1 MSGRIEP
8 RAERVADGVWRVASP
23 LRGGVLSH
31 NGYIAAVGGAYMA
44 IDPGYEAGASALFAA
59 LPSSPPALALA
70 LDSGASTLSGLAGL
84 RRAGFAGE
92 IWADWVDALALAEA
106 GVSGPYRYLH
116 GEGRADGPL
125 GRYGDAG
132 AGVRFYLADGRLCAL
147 HERSGCLFT
156 GLPASS
162 MGRRL
167 PTSAEGPGRPQAAF
181 SEAFGIGAPSRA
193 LALAEG
199 ATLACPRYGSALP
212 ASSWEG
218 DSPIDESPNRAAAP
232 RSRRP
237 GLSADLESLLG
248 EIDKLRSDN
257 LDLRSAMVV
266 ASDAALRDGLT
277 GLYARP
283 YAEEF
288 IRSLAAQGSS
298 YACAFIE
305 LDRLKEINRVAGPQA
320 GDALLADL
328 AAALSERAAE
338 SDYAAYLFRW
348 SGPVILAAFD
358 GGKAEAVAIGERL
371 RAAVEAERRF
381 SRPLTVSVAVASSD
395 EASGEGEPA
404 AELYAL
410 ARARLKLLAR
420 KGGNAVLAES
430 GEALAEKSLALVL
443 DGDPIGAAYVV
454 EYFAAREFAAV
465 ASSRGGEALELMERY
480 KPELVIADAYLPQYD
495 AFQLRARMLASTD
508 LRGIPFVLLAELKT
522 DELVER
528 AQGLGIYHIF
538 QKPAPLRELYGVARY
553 LAAGGADER

>member
-1 MSGRIEP
+1 MSGIVGP
-8 RAERVADGVWRVASP
+8 RAERLADGVWRVNVA

-31 NGYIAAVGGAYMA
+31 NGYIVAAGGAYLVV
-44 IDPGYEAGASALFAA
+44 DPGYESGASALLAA
-59 LPSSPPALALA
+59 LPSAPPAAVAA
-70 LDSGASTLSGLAGL
+70 LDSGASTLSALAAL
-84 RRAGFAGE
+84 RRAGFPGE
-92 IWADWVDALALAEA
+92 IWADWVDALALAES
-106 GVSGPYRYLH
+106 GLPGPYRYLH

-125 GRYGDAG
+125 GRYGAEGD
-132 AGVRFYLADGRLCAL
+132 GVRFFLAGGRLCAL

-156 GLPASS
+156 GLAASS
-162 MGRRL
+162 MGRDL
-167 PTSAEGPGRPQAAF
+167 PASADGLGRPQAAF
-181 SEAFGIGAPSRA
+181 SEAFGIAAPTRA

-199 ATLACPRYGSALP
+199 ASLVCPRYGSALP
-212 ASSWEG
+212 ASAWASG
-218 DSPIDESPNRAAAP
+218 SAVPASASPGP
-232 RSRRP
+232 RP
-237 GLSADLESLLG
+237 GPSADMERLLG
-248 EIDKLRSDN
+248 EIDKLRTDN

-298 YACAFIE
+298 YACAFVE

-328 AAALSERAAE
+328 ASALSECAAE
-338 SDYAAYLFRW
+338 SGAAAYLFRW
-348 SGPVILAAFD
+348 SGPVVLAALD
-358 GGKAEAVAIGERL
+358 GGRAEAAALGERF
-371 RAAVEAERRF
+371 RAAVEAGRRF

-395 EASGEGEPA
+395 ELAAGAEPA
-404 AELYAL
+404 SALYAL

-454 EYFAAREFAAV
+454 EYFAAREFAAA

-528 AQGLGIYHIF
+528 AQALGVYHIF
-538 QKPAPLRELYGVARY
+538 QKPVPLRELYGVARY
-553 LAAGGADER
+553 LAVGGADER

>member
-1 MSGRIEP
+1 MSGIVGP
-8 RAERVADGVWRVASP
+8 RAERLADGVWRVNVA

-31 NGYIAAVGGAYMA
+31 NGYIVAAGGAYLVV
-44 IDPGYEAGASALFAA
+44 DPGYESGASALLAA
-59 LPSSPPALALA
+59 LPSAPPAAVAA
-70 LDSGASTLSGLAGL
+70 LDSGASTLSALAAL
-84 RRAGFAGE
+84 RRAGFSGE

-106 GVSGPYRYLH
+106 GLPGPYRYLH

-125 GRYGDAG
+125 GRYGAAG
-132 AGVRFYLADGRLCAL
+132 DGVRFFLAGGRLCAL
-147 HERSGCLFT
+147 HERSACLFT
-156 GLPASS
+156 GLAASS
-162 MGRRL
+162 MGRDL
-167 PTSAEGPGRPQAAF
+167 PASVDGFGRPQAAF
-181 SEAFGIGAPSRA
+181 SEAFGIAAPTRA

-199 ATLACPRYGSALP
+199 ASLVCPRFGSALP
-212 ASSWEG
+212 ASAWASVSAVPASA
-218 DSPIDESPNRAAAP
+218 SPGTRQGP
-232 RSRRP
+232 
-237 GLSADLESLLG
+237 SADIQRLLG
-248 EIDKLRSDN
+248 EIDKLRTDN

-298 YACAFIE
+298 YACAFVE

-328 AAALSERAAE
+328 ASALAESAAE
-338 SDYAAYLFRW
+338 SGAAAYLFRW
-348 SGPVILAAFD
+348 SGPVILAALD
-358 GGKAEAVAIGERL
+358 GGRAEAAALGERF
-371 RAAVEAERRF
+371 RAAVEAGRRF
-381 SRPLTVSVAVASSD
+381 SRPLTVSVAVACSD
-395 EASGEGEPA
+395 ELAAGAEPA
-404 AELYAL
+404 SALYAL

-443 DGDPIGAAYVV
+443 DGDPIGAAYIV
-454 EYFAAREFAAV
+454 EYFNAREFAAV

-508 LRGIPFVLLAELKT
+508 LRGIPFALLAELKT

-538 QKPAPLRELYGVARY
+538 QKPVPLRELYGVARY